1 MQAPDR
7 IRAIFA
13 RYVELVSAG
22 KSDAI
27 ADLYAKDATLED
39 PIGAPQKRGR
49 EAIREFYAASAGAAK
64 LELTGPVRVC
74 GREAAAP
81 MQATLTGADGKRA
94 FIDIID
100 VMSFG
105 EDGLITSMR
114 AYWSP
119 DAIRREG

>member
-64 LELTGPVRVC
+64 LELTGRYACVV
-74 GREAAAP
+74 A
-81 MQATLTGADGKRA
+81 
-94 FIDIID
+94 
-100 VMSFG
+100 
-105 EDGLITSMR
+105 
-114 AYWSP
+114 
-119 DAIRREG
+119 RRRRRCRRR